1 MPRAGRISLGVA
13 IAYPLL
19 AFAIGFP
26 MSRNAPTWDQWS
38 LVPIFDAL
46 DRGQPIARLLLEP
59 YNGQHHPVARSLM
72 VGLGRLTDWNVRAE
86 IALSYVLAAAILGL
100 LLRLVWE
107 TDRRLLILAAP
118 IAALVYSP
126 HQFETFLS
134 GYPMGQQLQQLL
146 WTAVLVACTRQR
158 LSGWHAIAAA
168 ALALCSTL
176 SWAAGLTAWGV
187 GFLALAVRRRDRPIW
202 IAAWGL
208 AAVALTIA
216 AREAGRSAGPM
227 ALAKAPAFLLVLLG
241 RELSPVGWP
250 SAELAQ
256 AIGLGFCAA
265 LASVLALAGRR
276 LLGALLPWAL
286 CATGSLG
293 GAAMISAGRASA
305 GLGQA
310 LSSHY
315 STVVYPA
322 AVATLVIAAK
332 LLLDRS
338 DSLSVAGSRWASPTL
353 APTILGM
360 VSLLLVGQQ
369 ALAARQ
375 ILPTLHGWVILT
387 SQRFERLKAGEA
399 TDQDIHGSFHPDAEL
414 VRREAR
420 TLRRLGYAGFGAVP

>member
-1 MPRAGRISLGVA
+1 M
-13 IAYPLL
+13 AYPLL

-26 MSRNAPTWDQWS
+26 KSRNAPTWDQWS
-38 LVPIFDAL
+38 LVSTFDAI
-46 DRGQPIARLLLEP
+46 DRGQPIARLLFEP
-59 YNGQHHPVARSLM
+59 YNGQHHPVARALM
-72 VGLGRLTDWNVRAE
+72 VGLGRLTHWNVRAE
-86 IALSYVLAAAILGL
+86 IALTYVLAAATLGL

-126 HQFETFLS
+126 HQYETFLS

-146 WTAVLVACTRQR
+146 WTAALFVCTRR
-158 LSGWHAIAAA
+158 CLSGWHAIAAA
-168 ALALCSTL
+168 GLALCAAL

-202 IAAWGL
+202 AAAWGL
-208 AAVALTIA
+208 ATVALTVA

-250 SAELAQ
+250 SADLAL
-256 AIGLGFCAA
+256 ALGLGFCVA
-265 LASVLALAGRR
+265 LTSVLTLTGRR
-276 LLGALLPWAL
+276 LLGALFPWAL
-286 CATGSLG
+286 CAAGTLAGV
-293 GAAMISAGRASA
+293 AMIAAGRASV
-305 GLGQA
+305 GLDQA

-322 AVATLVIAAK
+322 AVATLVIAGK

-338 DSLSVAGSRWASPTL
+338 DNFSTDGPRWASRTL
-353 APTILGM
+353 APAILGLA
-360 VSLLLVGQQ
+360 SLLLVGQQ

-375 ILPTLHGWVILT
+375 ILPTLDGWVTL
-387 SQRFERLKAGEA
+387 SRQRFERLRAGEA
-399 TDQDIHGSFHPDAEL
+399 TDEDIHGSFHPDADL

-420 TLRRLGYAGFGAVP
+420 TLHRLGYAGFGAETSGPP